1 MKTNKVAFLMGS
13 ESDREVVEKSKKY
26 FKFFGIDVDYIVSS
40 AHRNPDKTG
49 KLAAEARANGY
60 SVVICAAGMAAH
72 LAGVCA
78 SHTDLPVIGV
88 PLKGGILDG
97 VDALLSTVQMPSG
110 IPVATMAV
118 GKAGV
123 INSAV
128 YCAKILSLQDEDIAR
143 RLAEFKSKGSKL

>member
-1 MKTNKVAFLMGS
+1 MKTFKVAFLMGS
-13 ESDREVVEKSKKY
+13 ESDREIVETSKCY
-26 FKFFGIDVDYIVSS
+26 FDFFGIDVDYIVSS
-40 AHRNPDKTG
+40 AHRDPVKTG
-49 KLAAEARANGY
+49 KFASGARSSGY
-60 SVVICAAGMAAH
+60 SVIICAAGMAAH

-88 PLKGGILDG
+88 PLRGGVLDG
-97 VDALLSTVQMPSG
+97 IDALLSTVQMPSG

-128 YCAKILSLQDEDIAR
+128 FCAKIFSLHDYDIGM
-143 RLAEFKSKGSKL
+143 RLAGFKSRGSKL